1 MTGPGEYN
9 ERLRLGCRVRHAE
22 TVDVPVVGHTGTA
35 AHPRHL
41 AVRLPGGRVA
51 LTQRL
56 TGPLAAAAA
65 EHLVAAGP
73 GPRAH
78 TDAGEQYTS
87 TTTETVVVEVLAG
100 TTRHAV
106 VTATRVR

>member
-1 MTGPGEYN
+1 MVWQK
-9 ERLRLGCRVRHAE
+9 VRHAE
-22 TVDVPVVGHTGTA
+22 TIDVPVVGHTGTA

-56 TGPLAAAAA
+56 TGALAAAAA
-65 EHLVAAGP
+65 EYLVAAGP

-78 TDAGEQYTS
+78 G
-87 TTTETVVVEVLAG
+87 
-100 TTRHAV
+100 R
-106 VTATRVR
+106 R